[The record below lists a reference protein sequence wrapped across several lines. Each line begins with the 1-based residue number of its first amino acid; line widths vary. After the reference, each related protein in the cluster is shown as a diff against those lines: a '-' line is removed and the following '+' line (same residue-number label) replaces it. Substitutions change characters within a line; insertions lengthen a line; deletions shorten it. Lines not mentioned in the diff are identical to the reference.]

1 LCYNGAD
8 LNTDPVRSSS
18 AAPYQILALIAL
30 VLLAAFFAACE
41 AALVSISR
49 LRARA
54 IADRKVRGGRELQR
68 LVEDKNRFLTSILVG
83 NTIVLLAADSLA
95 TYIALSLGLPSGAIL
110 STLVM
115 TVVFLLFGEIVPK
128 TVATGDS
135 ERWALRLAM
144 PMRWV
149 AAVLAPIARSFEFVT
164 DAILRVFG
172 IKNAHRP
179 FVTEEDI
186 RALVNVGAEQ
196 RVIEEEERELIHSV
210 MEFGDT
216 IVREVMQ
223 PRPEMV
229 AVSIDDSPRRV
240 LDVVIAEGYSKLPV
254 YQESKDDIVGVIHD
268 RELLVALANGTIAHT
283 SVRAIMRHAVHVPET
298 KKIAEL
304 LREMQRDKFSLAIVV
319 DEYGGTAGLV
329 TMEDLLEEIVGEIR
343 DEHDFD
349 EQEPIAVISAE
360 EAVVEAGTNIEDVNA
375 RLGIELPTEDFETI
389 GGYTVGLFG
398 RLPNEGEEIEADD
411 HTRLRVDR
419 TRGRRILAVRVYI
432 NGRPS
437 DTASERPDAAAQL

>member
-1 LCYNGAD
+1 
-8 LNTDPVRSSS
+8 LNSDPARSS
-18 AAPYQILALIAL
+18 PEGLTYQLVALVAL

-54 IADRKVRGGRELQR
+54 LAERRIRGSRRLQSI
-68 LVEDKNRFLTSILVG
+68 VDEKSRFLTTVLVG

-95 TYIALSLGLPSGAIL
+95 TYIAISLRLPSGAVL
-110 STLVM
+110 STVVM
-115 TVVFLLFGEIVPK
+115 TVIFLLFGEIVPK

-135 ERWALRLAM
+135 ERWALRLAG
-144 PMRWV
+144 PIHF
-149 AAVLAPIARSFEFVT
+149 AAVILTPIARTFEYLT
-164 DAILRVFG
+164 NGILRIFG
-172 IKNAHRP
+172 IRHAQRIY
-179 FVTEEDI
+179 VTEEDI

-196 RVIEEEERELIHSV
+196 RVIEEQERELIHSV

-216 IVREVMQ
+216 IVREVMK

-229 AVSIDDSPRRV
+229 AVSIDDAPRRV

-268 RELLVALANGTIAHT
+268 RELLIALSNGSLAHA
-283 SVRAIMRHAVHVPET
+283 SVRSLMRPAVHVPET
-298 KKIAEL
+298 KKIADL

-343 DEHDFD
+343 DEHDAD
-349 EQEPIAVISAE
+349 EQEPISVVSDI

-375 RLGIELPTEDFETI
+375 KLGTMLPTEDFETI

-398 RLPNEGEEIEADD
+398 RLPNEGEEIDADD
-411 HTRLRVDR
+411 HTRLRVEH
-419 TRGRRILAVRVYI
+419 TRGRRILAVRVYN
-432 NGRPS
+432 NGAARPEPEETEDP
-437 DTASERPDAAAQL
+437 DTAARL

>member
-1 LCYNGAD
+1 
-8 LNTDPVRSSS
+8 LNSDPSGST
-18 AAPYQILALIAL
+18 PEGLTYEIIALIVL
-30 VLLAAFFAACE
+30 VFLAAFFAASE
-41 AALVSISR
+41 AALVSVSR

-54 IADRKVRGGRELQR
+54 MAERRVRGARN
-68 LVEDKNRFLTSILVG
+68 VERIVDEKTRFLTAILVG

-95 TYIALSLGLPSGAIL
+95 TYLAISLRIPSGAIL
-110 STLVM
+110 STVIM
-115 TVVFLLFGEIVPK
+115 TAVFLLFGEIIPK

-135 ERWALRLAM
+135 ERWALRLAL
-144 PMRWV
+144 PMRYV
-149 AAVLAPIARSFEFVT
+149 AYVLTPIARTFEVT
-164 DAILRVFG
+164 TDLILRLFG
-172 IKNAHRP
+172 VKHAHRP
-179 FVTEEDI
+179 HVTEEDI
-186 RALVNVGAEQ
+186 RTLVNVGAEQ
-196 RVIEEEERELIHSV
+196 RVIEEQERELIHSV

-216 IVREVMQ
+216 IVREVMK

-229 AVSIDDSPRRV
+229 AVSIEDSPRRV

-268 RELLVALANGTIAHT
+268 RELLIALADGSLAIT
-283 SVRAIMRHAVHVPET
+283 SLRALMRPAVHVPET
-298 KKIAEL
+298 KKIADL

-343 DEHDFD
+343 DEHDVD
-349 EQEPIAVISAE
+349 EQESISVISDR

-375 RLGIELPTEDFETI
+375 KLGTELPTEDFETI

-398 RLPNEGEEIEADD
+398 RLPKEGEEIDGAD

-419 TRGRRILAVRVYI
+419 TRGRRILAVRIYY
-432 NGRPS
+432 NGSIDR
-437 DTASERPDAAAQL
+437 TQESEDSDAAARL